1 MNKKSIKKMKE
12 KLNRE
17 KDMESK
23 VLELNSKGVPTEH
36 LENLTVEEFEKLYAN
51 FKGISGKLHE
61 NRYKFYVE
69 VEEALNKWTFEE
81 IFIFMIDIFNTK
93 ILEAVKDNSEPTLDV
108 SVEDI
113 FPSLYL
119 EVYKGFISKVSD
131 KYEREAND
139 TEDSLKE

>member
-51 FKGISGKLHE
+51 FKGIAGKLHE
-61 NRYKFYVE
+61 NRYKFYKE
-69 VEEALNKWTFEE
+69 AEETLNKWTFEE

-93 ILEAVKDNSEPTLDV
+93 ILEMIKENSEPTLNV

-119 EVYKGFISKVSD
+119 EIYKGFINKVSD

-139 TEDSLKE
+139 IEDLPKE